1 MAQVRDI
8 KARISLDGESA
19 FRKALSMSNNSL
31 KAMREELKTVTS
43 EFNQNDDAV
52 EKTAKAQE
60 ILRKMQEQSEQKIQA
75 LSDAVEYQSRKYQE
89 AQAAA
94 DQAAEAYGYAS
105 EEAIHARKA
114 ADDAASATD
123 KYSKM
128 LYSAQGEA
136 NKLSRELEDISGSS
150 DSSADSFDDVSD
162 SFRRALSMSNASLK
176 AMREELKTV
185 TSEFNQNDDA
195 VEKTAKAQEILRKMQ
210 EQSEQKIQ
218 ALSEAVE
225 YQSRKYQEAQAAAD
239 QAAEAYGYAS
249 EEAINAR
256 KTADDAASATYK
268 YSEMLYSAQGEANK
282 LSRELEDISNSSDS
296 SADSFDDVSDSLE
309 DVSERS
315 DKASDGFTTM
325 KGVAANLYTEGIK
338 FVTDGLHDMYD
349 LLLESDSAVG
359 SFAVKTGT
367 AASDMGQYKDI
378 INDIYESGNG
388 ESLSNVS
395 DTMALVVQQFG
406 DLNDADLSDI
416 TENLFTMESY
426 FGYDAQEQLRAVKM
440 LMDQFGVSSDE
451 AFSMMIQGSQQGLDK
466 NGDLLDS
473 INEYAVHY
481 QQLGYDADDFFNSL
495 ANGTAS
501 GTFSVDK
508 LGDAMKEF
516 GIRTKD
522 TADSTT
528 EGFSLIGLDAD
539 EMREKFSQG
548 GETARQATE
557 DTLTALFQM
566 DDQVKMNQAGVDLF
580 GTMWEDLGAA
590 GVKALMNVNGN
601 ITTSKKTLEEVDK
614 IKFNGVERRTESLG
628 RKFKTEITQPIF
640 DKAMPKLESAM
651 DYVSNNMDHIIDT
664 IKKVGEAMK
673 IALAIGTVTKFVS
686 SAVSGM
692 TAVVNAIK
700 AAKDAQLLL
709 NAAQKANLFGL
720 IAGLAVGAGIAIYD
734 YYRNLEDS
742 LEPTSLVSEK
752 TQELCDK
759 LSDQRTKWEEA
770 KDAADTNIKNKDAE
784 FQYYE
789 GLKAELDGI
798 VDGNGRIKEGYENRA
813 KFITEEL
820 GDVTGEE
827 IEIVDGV
834 IQKYDELSVKLDEV
848 LLKKKGEAYANIYA
862 DQFSEALS
870 GKDDALNAYME
881 AQNNYNSFR
890 THTIYTDSGQRNLR
904 IAELEQSYE
913 NLRALGP
920 DPTDDWFGGTLWTDF
935 NNVKK
940 ELNQLKQEAADEST
954 LQQALMNAE
963 DMYSEYSTTI
973 ANYQQL
979 QQAITSGTK
988 DELETSMYYLE
999 NHFATAETATS
1010 GYLQRQAYRINNELG
1025 NTKTAVANGMAGVTQ
1040 EDVTAMENMNIKAGI
1055 EWRKATSNAQK
1066 SMDDTVAAAAEL
1078 SGKLWSPMAAAAT
1091 TGGSTFKATFDAQ
1104 DTPSAFNGLLERSQN
1119 IAYELYNNAAY
1130 AANMSADGYLN
1141 TMEERR
1147 RQLEASV
1154 SYTASMISNAFNS
1167 ALGIASPSKKFGWAA
1182 EMSVAGYI
1190 NTINDSLPEMQNA
1203 GRTMAESAVTPFE
1216 QYLSEHSV
1224 SPEVYTTAAIGTA
1237 DRISNRGNTQNLN
1250 RTANITVNLNGLS
1263 IGNVN
1268 SEDDIRKVMQR
1279 IAAETQKAVFVTGG
1293 GVK

>member
-136 NKLSRELEDISGSS
+136 NKLSRELEDIS
-150 DSSADSFDDVSD
+150 
-162 SFRRALSMSNASLK
+162 N
-176 AMREELKTV
+176 
-185 TSEFNQNDDA
+185 N
-195 VEKTAKAQEILRKMQ
+195 
-210 EQSEQKIQ
+210 
-218 ALSEAVE
+218 
-225 YQSRKYQEAQAAAD
+225 
-239 QAAEAYGYAS
+239 
-249 EEAINAR
+249 
-256 KTADDAASATYK
+256 
-268 YSEMLYSAQGEANK
+268 
-282 LSRELEDISNSSDS
+282 SDS

-673 IALAIGTVTKFVS
+673 IALAVGTVTKFVS

-870 GKDDALNAYME
+870 GKDDALNTYME
-881 AQNNYNSFR
+881 SQNNYNSFR
-890 THTIYTDSGQRNLR
+890 THAIYTDSGQRNLR
-904 IAELEQSYE
+904 IAELERSYE
-913 NLRALGP
+913 NLKALGP

-963 DMYSEYSTTI
+963 DVYSEYSTTI

-1010 GYLQRQAYRINNELG
+1010 GYLQRQAYRINNELD

-1078 SGKLWSPMAAAAT
+1078 GGKLWSPMAAAAA

-1190 NTINDSLPEMQNA
+1190 NTINDSLPEMHNA

-1224 SPEVYTTAAIGTA
+1224 SPEAYANAAIGTA
-1237 DRISNRGNTQNLN
+1237 DRMSNRGNAQNLN

>member
-136 NKLSRELEDISGSS
+136 NKLSRELEDIS
-150 DSSADSFDDVSD
+150 
-162 SFRRALSMSNASLK
+162 
-176 AMREELKTV
+176 
-185 TSEFNQNDDA
+185 
-195 VEKTAKAQEILRKMQ
+195 
-210 EQSEQKIQ
+210 
-218 ALSEAVE
+218 
-225 YQSRKYQEAQAAAD
+225 
-239 QAAEAYGYAS
+239 
-249 EEAINAR
+249 
-256 KTADDAASATYK
+256 
-268 YSEMLYSAQGEANK
+268 
-282 LSRELEDISNSSDS
+282 NSSDS
-296 SADSFDDVSDSLE
+296 SADSFDDVSNSLE
-309 DVSERS
+309 DVRDRS
-315 DKASDGFTTM
+315 DKASDGFTAM

-481 QQLGYDADDFFNSL
+481 KQLGYDADDFFNSL

-870 GKDDALNAYME
+870 GKDDALNTYME
-881 AQNNYNSFR
+881 SQNNYNSFR
-890 THTIYTDSGQRNLR
+890 THAIYTDSGRRNLR

-913 NLRALGP
+913 NLKALGP

-940 ELNQLKQEAADEST
+940 ELNQLKQEAADERT

-1010 GYLQRQAYRINNELG
+1010 GYLQRQAYRINNELD

-1224 SPEVYTTAAIGTA
+1224 SPEVYATAAIGTA

-1250 RTANITVNLNGLS
+1250 RTANVTVNLNGLS

>member
-136 NKLSRELEDISGSS
+136 NKLSRELEDIS
-150 DSSADSFDDVSD
+150 
-162 SFRRALSMSNASLK
+162 
-176 AMREELKTV
+176 
-185 TSEFNQNDDA
+185 
-195 VEKTAKAQEILRKMQ
+195 
-210 EQSEQKIQ
+210 
-218 ALSEAVE
+218 
-225 YQSRKYQEAQAAAD
+225 
-239 QAAEAYGYAS
+239 
-249 EEAINAR
+249 
-256 KTADDAASATYK
+256 
-268 YSEMLYSAQGEANK
+268 
-282 LSRELEDISNSSDS
+282 NSSDS

-309 DVSERS
+309 DVRDCS

-451 AFSMMIQGSQQGLDK
+451 AFSMIIQGSQQGLDK

-557 DTLTALFQM
+557 DTLTALFRM

-590 GVKALMNVNGN
+590 GVKALMDVNGK
-601 ITTSKKTLEEVDK
+601 ITTSKETLEEVDK

-651 DYVSNNMDHIIDT
+651 GYVSNNMDHIIDT

-904 IAELEQSYE
+904 IAELERSYE
-913 NLRALGP
+913 NLKALGP

-1010 GYLQRQAYRINNELG
+1010 GYLQRQAYRINNELD

-1078 SGKLWSPMAAAAT
+1078 GGKLWSPMAAAAA

-1203 GRTMAESAVTPFE
+1203 GRTMAEAAVTPFE

-1224 SPEVYTTAAIGTA
+1224 SPEAYANVAIGTA
-1237 DRISNRGNTQNLN
+1237 DRMSNRGNTQNLN

>member
-105 EEAIHARKA
+105 EEAINARKA

-136 NKLSRELEDISGSS
+136 NKLSRELENISG
-150 DSSADSFDDVSD
+150 
-162 SFRRALSMSNASLK
+162 
-176 AMREELKTV
+176 
-185 TSEFNQNDDA
+185 
-195 VEKTAKAQEILRKMQ
+195 
-210 EQSEQKIQ
+210 
-218 ALSEAVE
+218 
-225 YQSRKYQEAQAAAD
+225 
-239 QAAEAYGYAS
+239 
-249 EEAINAR
+249 
-256 KTADDAASATYK
+256 
-268 YSEMLYSAQGEANK
+268 
-282 LSRELEDISNSSDS
+282 SSDS

-309 DVSERS
+309 DVRERS
-315 DKASDGFTTM
+315 DKASDGFTAM

-451 AFSMMIQGSQQGLDK
+451 AFSMIIQGSQQGLDK

-580 GTMWEDLGAA
+580 GTMWEDLGTA
-590 GVKALMNVNGN
+590 GVKALMNVNGK
-601 ITTSKKTLEEVDK
+601 ITTSKETLEEVDK

-870 GKDDALNAYME
+870 GKDDALNTYME
-881 AQNNYNSFR
+881 AQNNYSNFR
-890 THTIYTDSGQRNLR
+890 LHAIYADSGQRNLR
-904 IAELEQSYE
+904 IAELEKQ
-913 NLRALGP
+913 NARLREYDIADP
-920 DPTDDWFGGTLWTDF
+920 D
-935 NNVKK
+935 VVR

-988 DELETSMYYLE
+988 EELETSMYYLE

-1010 GYLQRQAYRINNELG
+1010 GYLQRQAYRINNELD

-1078 SGKLWSPMAAAAT
+1078 GGKLWSPMAAAAA
-1091 TGGSTFKATFDAQ
+1091 TGGSTFKAAYEAQ
-1104 DTPSAFNGLLERSQN
+1104 DTPSAFNELLERSRN

-1141 TMEERR
+1141 TMEERQ

-1224 SPEVYTTAAIGTA
+1224 SPEAYANAAIGTA
-1237 DRISNRGNTQNLN
+1237 DRMSNRGNTQNLN
-1250 RTANITVNLNGLS
+1250 RTANVTVNLNGLS

-1293 GVK
+1293 SVK

>member
-52 EKTAKAQE
+52 EKTARAQE

-105 EEAIHARKA
+105 EEAINARKA

-162 SFRRALSMSNASLK
+162 S
-176 AMREELKTV
+176 
-185 TSEFNQNDDA
+185 
-195 VEKTAKAQEILRKMQ
+195 
-210 EQSEQKIQ
+210 
-218 ALSEAVE
+218 
-225 YQSRKYQEAQAAAD
+225 
-239 QAAEAYGYAS
+239 
-249 EEAINAR
+249 
-256 KTADDAASATYK
+256 
-268 YSEMLYSAQGEANK
+268 
-282 LSRELEDISNSSDS
+282 
-296 SADSFDDVSDSLE
+296 LE
-309 DVSERS
+309 DVRERS
-315 DKASDGFTTM
+315 DKASDGFTAM

-451 AFSMMIQGSQQGLDK
+451 AFSMIIQGSQQGLDK

-1066 SMDDTVAAAAEL
+1066 SMDDTVAAAA
-1078 SGKLWSPMAAAAT
+1078 

-1224 SPEVYTTAAIGTA
+1224 SPEVYATAAIGTA

-1250 RTANITVNLNGLS
+1250 RTANVTVNLNGLS

>member
-105 EEAIHARKA
+105 EEAINARKA

-136 NKLSRELEDISGSS
+136 NKLSRELEDIS
-150 DSSADSFDDVSD
+150 D
-162 SFRRALSMSNASLK
+162 
-176 AMREELKTV
+176 
-185 TSEFNQNDDA
+185 
-195 VEKTAKAQEILRKMQ
+195 
-210 EQSEQKIQ
+210 
-218 ALSEAVE
+218 
-225 YQSRKYQEAQAAAD
+225 
-239 QAAEAYGYAS
+239 
-249 EEAINAR
+249 
-256 KTADDAASATYK
+256 
-268 YSEMLYSAQGEANK
+268 
-282 LSRELEDISNSSDS
+282 SSDS

-309 DVSERS
+309 DVRDRS
-315 DKASDGFTTM
+315 DKASDGFTAM

-451 AFSMMIQGSQQGLDK
+451 AFSMIIQGSQQGLDK

-590 GVKALMNVNGN
+590 GVKALMDVNGN
-601 ITTSKKTLEEVDK
+601 ITTSKETLEEVDK
-614 IKFNGVERRTESLG
+614 IKFNSVERRTESLG

-673 IALAIGTVTKFVS
+673 IALAIGTVMKFVS

-870 GKDDALNAYME
+870 GKDDALNTYME

-890 THTIYTDSGQRNLR
+890 THAIYTDSGQRNLR
-904 IAELEQSYE
+904 IAELERSYE
-913 NLRALGP
+913 NLKALGP
-920 DPTDDWFGGTLWTDF
+920 DPTNDWFGGTLWTDF

-1010 GYLQRQAYRINNELG
+1010 GYLQRQAYRINNELD

-1078 SGKLWSPMAAAAT
+1078 GGKLWSPMAAAAA

-1167 ALGIASPSKKFGWAA
+1167 ALGIASPSKEFGWAA

-1224 SPEVYTTAAIGTA
+1224 SPEAYANAAIGTA
-1237 DRISNRGNTQNLN
+1237 DRMSNRGNTQNLN

>member
-123 KYSKM
+123 KYSK
-128 LYSAQGEA
+128 
-136 NKLSRELEDISGSS
+136 
-150 DSSADSFDDVSD
+150 
-162 SFRRALSMSNASLK
+162 
-176 AMREELKTV
+176 
-185 TSEFNQNDDA
+185 
-195 VEKTAKAQEILRKMQ
+195 
-210 EQSEQKIQ
+210 
-218 ALSEAVE
+218 
-225 YQSRKYQEAQAAAD
+225 
-239 QAAEAYGYAS
+239 
-249 EEAINAR
+249 
-256 KTADDAASATYK
+256 
-268 YSEMLYSAQGEANK
+268 MLYSAQGEANK

-451 AFSMMIQGSQQGLDK
+451 AFSMIIQGSQQGLDK

-516 GIRTKD
+516 GIRAKD

-590 GVKALMNVNGN
+590 GVKALMNVNGK
-601 ITTSKKTLEEVDK
+601 ITTSKETLEEVDK
-614 IKFNGVERRTESLG
+614 IKFNSVERRTESLG

-881 AQNNYNSFR
+881 AQNNYSNFR
-890 THTIYTDSGQRNLR
+890 LHAIYADSGQRNLR
-904 IAELEQSYE
+904 IAELEKQ
-913 NLRALGP
+913 NARLREYDIADP
-920 DPTDDWFGGTLWTDF
+920 D
-935 NNVKK
+935 VVR

-1010 GYLQRQAYRINNELG
+1010 GYLQRQAYRINNELD

-1078 SGKLWSPMAAAAT
+1078 GGKLWSPMAAAAT

-1216 QYLSEHSV
+1216 QYLSERSV
-1224 SPEVYTTAAIGTA
+1224 SPEVYANAAIGTA
-1237 DRISNRGNTQNLN
+1237 DRMNNRGNTQNLN
-1250 RTANITVNLNGLS
+1250 RTANVTVNLNGLS

>member
-136 NKLSRELEDISGSS
+136 NKLSRELEDIS
-150 DSSADSFDDVSD
+150 DSS
-162 SFRRALSMSNASLK
+162 N
-176 AMREELKTV
+176 
-185 TSEFNQNDDA
+185 
-195 VEKTAKAQEILRKMQ
+195 
-210 EQSEQKIQ
+210 
-218 ALSEAVE
+218 
-225 YQSRKYQEAQAAAD
+225 
-239 QAAEAYGYAS
+239 
-249 EEAINAR
+249 
-256 KTADDAASATYK
+256 
-268 YSEMLYSAQGEANK
+268 
-282 LSRELEDISNSSDS
+282 S

-309 DVSERS
+309 DVRDRS
-315 DKASDGFTTM
+315 DKASDGFTAM

-601 ITTSKKTLEEVDK
+601 ITTSKETLEEVDK
-614 IKFNGVERRTESLG
+614 IKFNSVERRTESLG

>member
-136 NKLSRELEDISGSS
+136 NKL
-150 DSSADSFDDVSD
+150 
-162 SFRRALSMSNASLK
+162 N
-176 AMREELKTV
+176 
-185 TSEFNQNDDA
+185 
-195 VEKTAKAQEILRKMQ
+195 
-210 EQSEQKIQ
+210 
-218 ALSEAVE
+218 
-225 YQSRKYQEAQAAAD
+225 
-239 QAAEAYGYAS
+239 
-249 EEAINAR
+249 
-256 KTADDAASATYK
+256 
-268 YSEMLYSAQGEANK
+268 
-282 LSRELEDISNSSDS
+282 RELEDISNSSDS

-309 DVSERS
+309 DVRDRS
-315 DKASDGFTTM
+315 DKASDGFTAM

-406 DLNDADLSDI
+406 DLNDAELSDI

-440 LMDQFGVSSDE
+440 LMDQFGVSCDE
-451 AFSMMIQGSQQGLDK
+451 AFSMMIQGSQQGLNK

>member
-136 NKLSRELEDISGSS
+136 NKLSRELEDISNSS

-176 AMREELKTV
+176 SMREELKTV

-218 ALSEAVE
+218 ALSDAVE

-451 AFSMMIQGSQQGLDK
+451 AFSMIIQGSQQGLDK

-601 ITTSKKTLEEVDK
+601 ITTSKETLEEVDK
-614 IKFNGVERRTESLG
+614 IKFNDVERRTESLG

-870 GKDDALNAYME
+870 GKDDALNTYME
-881 AQNNYNSFR
+881 AQNNYSNFR
-890 THTIYTDSGQRNLR
+890 LHAIYADSGQRNLR
-904 IAELEQSYE
+904 IAELEKQ
-913 NLRALGP
+913 NARLREYDIADP
-920 DPTDDWFGGTLWTDF
+920 D
-935 NNVKK
+935 VVR
-940 ELNQLKQEAADEST
+940 ELNQLKQEAADERT
-954 LQQALMNAE
+954 LQQALINAE

-1010 GYLQRQAYRINNELG
+1010 GYLQRQAYRINNELD

-1066 SMDDTVAAAAEL
+1066 SMDDTVVAAAEL
-1078 SGKLWSPMAAAAT
+1078 SGKLWSPMAAAAA

-1104 DTPSAFNGLLERSQN
+1104 DTPSAFQPISDRLWWMGKDLH
-1119 IAYELYNNAAY
+1119 AAAGY
-1130 AANMSADGYLN
+1130 SANMAAAGWLE
-1141 TMEERR
+1141 TMAERR
-1147 RQLEASV
+1147 RDFFESV
-1154 SYTASMISNAFNS
+1154 DTIASMISDSFNS

-1224 SPEVYTTAAIGTA
+1224 SPEVYATAAIGTA

>member
-136 NKLSRELEDISGSS
+136 NKLSRELEDIS
-150 DSSADSFDDVSD
+150 
-162 SFRRALSMSNASLK
+162 N
-176 AMREELKTV
+176 
-185 TSEFNQNDDA
+185 N
-195 VEKTAKAQEILRKMQ
+195 
-210 EQSEQKIQ
+210 
-218 ALSEAVE
+218 
-225 YQSRKYQEAQAAAD
+225 
-239 QAAEAYGYAS
+239 
-249 EEAINAR
+249 
-256 KTADDAASATYK
+256 
-268 YSEMLYSAQGEANK
+268 
-282 LSRELEDISNSSDS
+282 SDS

-673 IALAIGTVTKFVS
+673 IALAVGTVTKFVS

-1010 GYLQRQAYRINNELG
+1010 GYLQQQAYRINNELG

-1078 SGKLWSPMAAAAT
+1078 GGKLWSPMAAAAA

-1190 NTINDSLPEMQNA
+1190 NTINDSLPEMHNA

-1224 SPEVYTTAAIGTA
+1224 SPEAYANAAIGTA
-1237 DRISNRGNTQNLN
+1237 DRMSNRGNAQNLN

>member
-136 NKLSRELEDISGSS
+136 NKLSRELEDIS
-150 DSSADSFDDVSD
+150 DSS
-162 SFRRALSMSNASLK
+162 N
-176 AMREELKTV
+176 
-185 TSEFNQNDDA
+185 
-195 VEKTAKAQEILRKMQ
+195 
-210 EQSEQKIQ
+210 
-218 ALSEAVE
+218 
-225 YQSRKYQEAQAAAD
+225 
-239 QAAEAYGYAS
+239 
-249 EEAINAR
+249 
-256 KTADDAASATYK
+256 
-268 YSEMLYSAQGEANK
+268 
-282 LSRELEDISNSSDS
+282 S

-309 DVSERS
+309 DVRDRS
-315 DKASDGFTTM
+315 DKASDGFTAM

-367 AASDMGQYKDI
+367 AASDMEQYKDI

-440 LMDQFGVSSDE
+440 LMDQFGISSDE

-601 ITTSKKTLEEVDK
+601 ITTSKETLEEVDK

-1078 SGKLWSPMAAAAT
+1078 GGKLWSPMAAAAA

-1147 RQLEASV
+1147 RQLEATV

-1224 SPEVYTTAAIGTA
+1224 SPEVYATAAIGTA

>member
-52 EKTAKAQE
+52 EKAAKAQE

-136 NKLSRELEDISGSS
+136 NKLSRELEDISNSS

-218 ALSEAVE
+218 ALSDAVE

-309 DVSERS
+309 DVRDRS
-315 DKASDGFTTM
+315 DKASDGFTAM

-451 AFSMMIQGSQQGLDK
+451 AFSMIIQGSQQGLDK

-481 QQLGYDADDFFNSL
+481 KQLGYDADDFFNSL

-601 ITTSKKTLEEVDK
+601 ITTSKETLEEVDK

-784 FQYYE
+784 YQYYE

-890 THTIYTDSGQRNLR
+890 THAIYADSGQRNLR
-904 IAELEQSYE
+904 IAELEKQ
-913 NLRALGP
+913 NARLREYDIADP
-920 DPTDDWFGGTLWTDF
+920 D
-935 NNVKK
+935 VVR

-1010 GYLQRQAYRINNELG
+1010 GYLQRQAYRINNELD

-1224 SPEVYTTAAIGTA
+1224 SPEVYATAAIGTA

-1250 RTANITVNLNGLS
+1250 RTANVTVNLNGLS

>member
-94 DQAAEAYGYAS
+94 DRAAEAYGYSS
-105 EEAIHARKA
+105 EEAINARKA

-136 NKLSRELEDISGSS
+136 NKLSRELEDIS
-150 DSSADSFDDVSD
+150 D
-162 SFRRALSMSNASLK
+162 
-176 AMREELKTV
+176 
-185 TSEFNQNDDA
+185 
-195 VEKTAKAQEILRKMQ
+195 
-210 EQSEQKIQ
+210 
-218 ALSEAVE
+218 
-225 YQSRKYQEAQAAAD
+225 
-239 QAAEAYGYAS
+239 
-249 EEAINAR
+249 
-256 KTADDAASATYK
+256 
-268 YSEMLYSAQGEANK
+268 
-282 LSRELEDISNSSDS
+282 SSDS

-309 DVSERS
+309 DVRERS
-315 DKASDGFTTM
+315 DKASDGFTAM

-451 AFSMMIQGSQQGLDK
+451 AFSMIIQGSQQGLDK

-495 ANGTAS
+495 ASGTAS

-516 GIRTKD
+516 GIRAKD

-590 GVKALMNVNGN
+590 GVKALMNVNGK
-601 ITTSKKTLEEVDK
+601 ITTSKETLEEVDK
-614 IKFNGVERRTESLG
+614 IKFNSVERRTESLG

-759 LSDQRTKWEEA
+759 LSDQKTKWEEA

-870 GKDDALNAYME
+870 GKDDALNTYME

-890 THTIYTDSGQRNLR
+890 THAIYTDSGQRNLR
-904 IAELEQSYE
+904 IAELERSYE
-913 NLRALGP
+913 NLKALGP

-988 DELETSMYYLE
+988 EELETSMYYLE

-1010 GYLQRQAYRINNELG
+1010 GYLQRQAYRINNELD

-1078 SGKLWSPMAAAAT
+1078 GGKLWSPMAAAAA

-1224 SPEVYTTAAIGTA
+1224 SPEAYANAAIGTA
-1237 DRISNRGNTQNLN
+1237 DRMSNRGNTQNLN

>member
-162 SFRRALSMSNASLK
+162 S
-176 AMREELKTV
+176 
-185 TSEFNQNDDA
+185 
-195 VEKTAKAQEILRKMQ
+195 
-210 EQSEQKIQ
+210 
-218 ALSEAVE
+218 
-225 YQSRKYQEAQAAAD
+225 
-239 QAAEAYGYAS
+239 
-249 EEAINAR
+249 
-256 KTADDAASATYK
+256 
-268 YSEMLYSAQGEANK
+268 
-282 LSRELEDISNSSDS
+282 
-296 SADSFDDVSDSLE
+296 LE
-309 DVSERS
+309 DVRERS
-315 DKASDGFTTM
+315 DKASDGFTAM
-325 KGVAANLYTEGIK
+325 QGVAANLYTKGIEL
-338 FVTDGLHDMYD
+338 VADGLRDMYD

-451 AFSMMIQGSQQGLDK
+451 AFSMIIQGSQQGLNK
-466 NGDLLDS
+466 NDDLLDT
-473 INEYAVHY
+473 INEYAVQY
-481 QQLGYDADDFFNSL
+481 KQLGYDADDFFNSL
-495 ANGTAS
+495 VNGTAS
-501 GTFSVDK
+501 GTHSVDK

-516 GIRTKD
+516 NIKTKD
-522 TADSTT
+522 TSTT
-528 EGFSLIGLDAD
+528 TTDAFTLLGYGAGASAEEIKKTEDEIEQLEKNLKYAKMEQSNFNDTTSELTRMKNADKIAEYSDALQVARSKLDDMATSGKSTKGSIED
-539 EMREKFSQG
+539 LQERFAQG
-548 GETARQATE
+548 GESAQEATQE
-557 DTLTALFQM
+557 VLEALFSMEDPVAQ
-566 DDQVKMNQAGVDLF
+566 NAAGVGLF
-580 GTMWEDLGAA
+580 GTKWEDLGIE
-590 GVKALMNVNGN
+590 GVKALMDVNGN
-601 ITTSKKTLEEVDK
+601 ITTSKETLEEVDK
-614 IKFNGVERRTESLG
+614 IKFNSVERRTESLG

-651 DYVSNNMDHIIDT
+651 DYVSNNMDHIIDI

-1010 GYLQRQAYRINNELG
+1010 GYLQRQAYRINNELD

-1078 SGKLWSPMAAAAT
+1078 SGKLWSPMAAAAA

-1224 SPEVYTTAAIGTA
+1224 SPEVYATAAIGTA

>member
-136 NKLSRELEDISGSS
+136 NKLSRELEDIS
-150 DSSADSFDDVSD
+150 
-162 SFRRALSMSNASLK
+162 N
-176 AMREELKTV
+176 
-185 TSEFNQNDDA
+185 N
-195 VEKTAKAQEILRKMQ
+195 
-210 EQSEQKIQ
+210 
-218 ALSEAVE
+218 
-225 YQSRKYQEAQAAAD
+225 
-239 QAAEAYGYAS
+239 
-249 EEAINAR
+249 
-256 KTADDAASATYK
+256 
-268 YSEMLYSAQGEANK
+268 
-282 LSRELEDISNSSDS
+282 SDS

-580 GTMWEDLGAA
+580 GTMWEDLGAS

-673 IALAIGTVTKFVS
+673 IALAVGTVTKFVS

-1078 SGKLWSPMAAAAT
+1078 GGKLWSPMAAAAA

-1190 NTINDSLPEMQNA
+1190 NTINDSLPEMHNA

-1224 SPEVYTTAAIGTA
+1224 SPEAYANAAIGTA
-1237 DRISNRGNTQNLN
+1237 DRMSNRGNAQNLN

>member
-43 EFNQNDDAV
+43 EFNQNDAAV

-123 KYSKM
+123 KYSK
-128 LYSAQGEA
+128 
-136 NKLSRELEDISGSS
+136 
-150 DSSADSFDDVSD
+150 
-162 SFRRALSMSNASLK
+162 
-176 AMREELKTV
+176 
-185 TSEFNQNDDA
+185 
-195 VEKTAKAQEILRKMQ
+195 
-210 EQSEQKIQ
+210 
-218 ALSEAVE
+218 
-225 YQSRKYQEAQAAAD
+225 
-239 QAAEAYGYAS
+239 
-249 EEAINAR
+249 
-256 KTADDAASATYK
+256 
-268 YSEMLYSAQGEANK
+268 MLYSAQGEANK

-406 DLNDADLSDI
+406 DLNDADLSDV

-481 QQLGYDADDFFNSL
+481 KQLGYDADDFFNSL

-528 EGFSLIGLDAD
+528 EGFGLIGLDAD
-539 EMREKFSQG
+539 EMRNKFAQG

-557 DTLTALFQM
+557 DTISALFAM
-566 DDQVKMNQAGVDLF
+566 DDQVKQNQAGVDLF
-580 GTMWEDLGAA
+580 GTMWEDLGME

-601 ITTSKKTLEEVDK
+601 ITTSKETLEEVDK

-890 THTIYTDSGQRNLR
+890 THAIYADSGQRNLR
-904 IAELEQSYE
+904 IAELEKQ
-913 NLRALGP
+913 NARLREYDIADP
-920 DPTDDWFGGTLWTDF
+920 D
-935 NNVKK
+935 VVR

-1203 GRTMAESAVTPFE
+1203 GRTMAESTVTPFE

-1224 SPEVYTTAAIGTA
+1224 SPEVYATAAIGTA

>member
-94 DQAAEAYGYAS
+94 DRAAEAYGYSS
-105 EEAIHARKA
+105 EEAINARKA

-128 LYSAQGEA
+128 LYSAQEEA
-136 NKLSRELEDISGSS
+136 NKLSREL
-150 DSSADSFDDVSD
+150 DDVSD
-162 SFRRALSMSNASLK
+162 SS
-176 AMREELKTV
+176 
-185 TSEFNQNDDA
+185 
-195 VEKTAKAQEILRKMQ
+195 
-210 EQSEQKIQ
+210 
-218 ALSEAVE
+218 
-225 YQSRKYQEAQAAAD
+225 
-239 QAAEAYGYAS
+239 
-249 EEAINAR
+249 
-256 KTADDAASATYK
+256 
-268 YSEMLYSAQGEANK
+268 
-282 LSRELEDISNSSDS
+282 
-296 SADSFDDVSDSLE
+296 E
-309 DVSERS
+309 DVRDRS
-315 DKASDGFTTM
+315 DKVSDGFTAM

-406 DLNDADLSDI
+406 DLNDADLSDV

-440 LMDQFGVSSDE
+440 LMDQFGASSDE
-451 AFSMMIQGSQQGLDK
+451 AFSMIIQGSQQGLDK

-481 QQLGYDADDFFNSL
+481 KQLGYDADDFFNSL

-614 IKFNGVERRTESLG
+614 IKFNSVERRTESLG

-870 GKDDALNAYME
+870 GKDDALNTYME
-881 AQNNYNSFR
+881 AQNNYSNFR
-890 THTIYTDSGQRNLR
+890 LHAIYADSGQRNLK
-904 IAELEQSYE
+904 IAELEKQ
-913 NLRALGP
+913 NARLREYDIADP
-920 DPTDDWFGGTLWTDF
+920 D
-935 NNVKK
+935 VVR

-988 DELETSMYYLE
+988 EELETSMYYLE

-1010 GYLQRQAYRINNELG
+1010 GYLQRQAYRINNELD

-1040 EDVTAMENMNIKAGI
+1040 EDVTAMENMNIRTGI

-1078 SGKLWSPMAAAAT
+1078 SGKLWSPMAAAAA

-1104 DTPSAFNGLLERSQN
+1104 DTPSAFNGLLERSRN
-1119 IAYELYNNAAY
+1119 IAYELYNNSAY

-1141 TMEERR
+1141 TMEERQ

-1224 SPEVYTTAAIGTA
+1224 SPEVYATAAIGTA
-1237 DRISNRGNTQNLN
+1237 DRISNRGSTQNLN
-1250 RTANITVNLNGLS
+1250 RTANVTVNLNGLS

>member
-136 NKLSRELEDISGSS
+136 NKLSRELEDISNSS

-176 AMREELKTV
+176 SMREELKTV

-249 EEAINAR
+249 EESINAR

-268 YSEMLYSAQGEANK
+268 YSKMLYSAQGEANK

-590 GVKALMNVNGN
+590 GVKALMDVNGN

-651 DYVSNNMDHIIDT
+651 DYVSNNMEHIIDT

-784 FQYYE
+784 FQYYD

-870 GKDDALNAYME
+870 GKDDALNVYME

-890 THTIYTDSGQRNLR
+890 THAIYADSGQRNLR
-904 IAELEQSYE
+904 IAELEKQ
-913 NLRALGP
+913 NARLREYDIADP
-920 DPTDDWFGGTLWTDF
+920 D
-935 NNVKK
+935 VVR

-1010 GYLQRQAYRINNELG
+1010 GYLQRQAYRINNELD

-1224 SPEVYTTAAIGTA
+1224 SPEVYATAAIGTA

-1250 RTANITVNLNGLS
+1250 RTANVTVNLNGLS

>member
-123 KYSKM
+123 KYSK
-128 LYSAQGEA
+128 
-136 NKLSRELEDISGSS
+136 
-150 DSSADSFDDVSD
+150 
-162 SFRRALSMSNASLK
+162 
-176 AMREELKTV
+176 
-185 TSEFNQNDDA
+185 
-195 VEKTAKAQEILRKMQ
+195 
-210 EQSEQKIQ
+210 
-218 ALSEAVE
+218 
-225 YQSRKYQEAQAAAD
+225 
-239 QAAEAYGYAS
+239 
-249 EEAINAR
+249 
-256 KTADDAASATYK
+256 
-268 YSEMLYSAQGEANK
+268 MLYSAQGEANK

-451 AFSMMIQGSQQGLDK
+451 AFSMIIQGSQQGLNK
-466 NGDLLDS
+466 NDDLLDT
-473 INEYAVHY
+473 INEYAVQY
-481 QQLGYDADDFFNSL
+481 KQLGYDADDFFNSL
-495 ANGTAS
+495 VNGTAS
-501 GTFSVDK
+501 GTHSVDK

-516 GIRTKD
+516 NIKTKD
-522 TADSTT
+522 TSTT
-528 EGFSLIGLDAD
+528 TTDAFTLLGYGAGASAEEIKKTEDEIEQLEKNLKYAKMEQSNFNDTTSELTRMKNADKIAEYSDALQVARSKLDDMATSGKSTKGSIED
-539 EMREKFSQG
+539 LQERFAQG
-548 GETARQATE
+548 GESAQEATQE
-557 DTLTALFQM
+557 VLEALFCMEDPVAQ
-566 DDQVKMNQAGVDLF
+566 NAAGVGLF
-580 GTMWEDLGAA
+580 GTKWEDLGIE
-590 GVKALMNVNGN
+590 GVKALMDVNGK
-601 ITTSKKTLEEVDK
+601 ITTSKETLEDVDK
-614 IKFNGVERRTESLG
+614 IKFNSVERRTESLG

-651 DYVSNNMDHIIDT
+651 DYVSNNMDHIIDI

-759 LSDQRTKWEEA
+759 LSDQKTKWEEA

-870 GKDDALNAYME
+870 GKDDALNTYME

-890 THTIYTDSGQRNLR
+890 THAIYTDSGQRNLR
-904 IAELEQSYE
+904 IAELERSYE
-913 NLRALGP
+913 NLKALGP

-1010 GYLQRQAYRINNELG
+1010 GYLQRQAYRINNELD

-1040 EDVTAMENMNIKAGI
+1040 EDVTAMENMNIRAGI

-1078 SGKLWSPMAAAAT
+1078 GGKLWSPMAAAAA

-1224 SPEVYTTAAIGTA
+1224 SPEAYANAAIGTA
-1237 DRISNRGNTQNLN
+1237 DRMSNRGNTQNLN

>member
-136 NKLSRELEDISGSS
+136 NKLSRELEDISNSS

-176 AMREELKTV
+176 SMREELKTV

-282 LSRELEDISNSSDS
+282 LSRELEGISDSSDS

-481 QQLGYDADDFFNSL
+481 KQLGYDADDFFNSL

-601 ITTSKKTLEEVDK
+601 ITTSKETLEEVDK

-759 LSDQRTKWEEA
+759 LSDQKTKWEEA

-784 FQYYE
+784 FQYYD

-890 THTIYTDSGQRNLR
+890 THTIYTDSGRRNLR
-904 IAELEQSYE
+904 IAELEKQ
-913 NLRALGP
+913 NARLREYDIADP
-920 DPTDDWFGGTLWTDF
+920 D
-935 NNVKK
+935 VVR
-940 ELNQLKQEAADEST
+940 ELDQLKQEAADERT

-1078 SGKLWSPMAAAAT
+1078 SGKLWSPMAAAAA
-1091 TGGSTFKATFDAQ
+1091 TGGSTFKAIFDAQ

-1190 NTINDSLPEMQNA
+1190 NTINDRLPEMQNA

-1224 SPEVYTTAAIGTA
+1224 SPEVYATAAIGTA

-1250 RTANITVNLNGLS
+1250 RTANVTVNLNGLS

>member
-89 AQAAA
+89 AQVAA

-136 NKLSRELEDISGSS
+136 NKLSRELEDIS
-150 DSSADSFDDVSD
+150 
-162 SFRRALSMSNASLK
+162 
-176 AMREELKTV
+176 
-185 TSEFNQNDDA
+185 
-195 VEKTAKAQEILRKMQ
+195 
-210 EQSEQKIQ
+210 
-218 ALSEAVE
+218 
-225 YQSRKYQEAQAAAD
+225 
-239 QAAEAYGYAS
+239 
-249 EEAINAR
+249 
-256 KTADDAASATYK
+256 
-268 YSEMLYSAQGEANK
+268 
-282 LSRELEDISNSSDS
+282 NSSDS

-309 DVSERS
+309 DVSEHS

-440 LMDQFGVSSDE
+440 LMDQFGISSDE

-580 GTMWEDLGAA
+580 GTMWEDLGIE
-590 GVKALMNVNGN
+590 GVKALMDVNGN
-601 ITTSKKTLEEVDK
+601 ITTSKETLEDVDK
-614 IKFNGVERRTESLG
+614 IKFNSVERRTESLG

-692 TAVVNAIK
+692 FAVVDAIK

-720 IAGLAVGAGIAIYD
+720 IAGVAVGAGIAVYD

-759 LSDQRTKWEEA
+759 LSDQKTKWEEA

-1224 SPEVYTTAAIGTA
+1224 SPEVYATAAIGTA

>member
-136 NKLSRELEDISGSS
+136 NKLSRELEDISNNS

-176 AMREELKTV
+176 SMREELKTV

-195 VEKTAKAQEILRKMQ
+195 VEKTAKAQEILQKMQ

-590 GVKALMNVNGN
+590 GVKALMDVNGN
-601 ITTSKKTLEEVDK
+601 ITTSKKTLEEADK

-734 YYRNLEDS
+734 YYNNLEDS

-1010 GYLQRQAYRINNELG
+1010 GYLQRQAYRINNELD

-1224 SPEVYTTAAIGTA
+1224 SPEVYATAAIGTA

-1250 RTANITVNLNGLS
+1250 RTANVTVNLNGLS

>member
-94 DQAAEAYGYAS
+94 DQAVEAYGYAS

-136 NKLSRELEDISGSS
+136 NKLSRELEDIS
-150 DSSADSFDDVSD
+150 
-162 SFRRALSMSNASLK
+162 N
-176 AMREELKTV
+176 
-185 TSEFNQNDDA
+185 N
-195 VEKTAKAQEILRKMQ
+195 
-210 EQSEQKIQ
+210 
-218 ALSEAVE
+218 
-225 YQSRKYQEAQAAAD
+225 
-239 QAAEAYGYAS
+239 
-249 EEAINAR
+249 
-256 KTADDAASATYK
+256 
-268 YSEMLYSAQGEANK
+268 
-282 LSRELEDISNSSDS
+282 SDS

-406 DLNDADLSDI
+406 NLNDADLSDI

-451 AFSMMIQGSQQGLDK
+451 AFSIIIQGSQQGLDK

-601 ITTSKKTLEEVDK
+601 ITTSKETLEEVDK

-673 IALAIGTVTKFVS
+673 IALAIGAVTKFVS

-692 TAVVNAIK
+692 FAVVDAIK

-862 DQFSEALS
+862 DQFTEALS

-940 ELNQLKQEAADEST
+940 ELNQLKQEAADERT

-963 DMYSEYSTTI
+963 DLYSEYSTTI

-1078 SGKLWSPMAAAAT
+1078 SGKLWSPMAAAAA

-1224 SPEVYTTAAIGTA
+1224 SPEVYATAAIGTA

-1250 RTANITVNLNGLS
+1250 RTANVTVNLNGLS

>member
-136 NKLSRELEDISGSS
+136 NKLSRELEDIS
-150 DSSADSFDDVSD
+150 
-162 SFRRALSMSNASLK
+162 
-176 AMREELKTV
+176 
-185 TSEFNQNDDA
+185 
-195 VEKTAKAQEILRKMQ
+195 
-210 EQSEQKIQ
+210 
-218 ALSEAVE
+218 
-225 YQSRKYQEAQAAAD
+225 
-239 QAAEAYGYAS
+239 
-249 EEAINAR
+249 
-256 KTADDAASATYK
+256 
-268 YSEMLYSAQGEANK
+268 
-282 LSRELEDISNSSDS
+282 NSSDS

-309 DVSERS
+309 DVRDRS
-315 DKASDGFTTM
+315 DKTSDGFTAM

-426 FGYDAQEQLRAVKM
+426 FGYDAQDQLRAVKM

-601 ITTSKKTLEEVDK
+601 ITTSKETLEEVDK

-734 YYRNLEDS
+734 YYNNLEDS

-862 DQFSEALS
+862 DQISEALS

-1224 SPEVYTTAAIGTA
+1224 SPEVYATAAIGTA

>member
-123 KYSKM
+123 KHSKM

-136 NKLSRELEDISGSS
+136 NKLSRELEDIS
-150 DSSADSFDDVSD
+150 
-162 SFRRALSMSNASLK
+162 N
-176 AMREELKTV
+176 
-185 TSEFNQNDDA
+185 N
-195 VEKTAKAQEILRKMQ
+195 
-210 EQSEQKIQ
+210 
-218 ALSEAVE
+218 
-225 YQSRKYQEAQAAAD
+225 
-239 QAAEAYGYAS
+239 
-249 EEAINAR
+249 
-256 KTADDAASATYK
+256 
-268 YSEMLYSAQGEANK
+268 
-282 LSRELEDISNSSDS
+282 SDS

-673 IALAIGTVTKFVS
+673 IALAVGTVTKFVS

-1078 SGKLWSPMAAAAT
+1078 GGKLWSPMAAAAA

-1190 NTINDSLPEMQNA
+1190 NTINDSLPEMHNA

-1224 SPEVYTTAAIGTA
+1224 SPEAYANAAIGTA
-1237 DRISNRGNTQNLN
+1237 DRMSNRGNAQNLN

>member
-136 NKLSRELEDISGSS
+136 NKLSRELEDIS
-150 DSSADSFDDVSD
+150 
-162 SFRRALSMSNASLK
+162 N
-176 AMREELKTV
+176 
-185 TSEFNQNDDA
+185 N
-195 VEKTAKAQEILRKMQ
+195 
-210 EQSEQKIQ
+210 
-218 ALSEAVE
+218 
-225 YQSRKYQEAQAAAD
+225 
-239 QAAEAYGYAS
+239 
-249 EEAINAR
+249 
-256 KTADDAASATYK
+256 
-268 YSEMLYSAQGEANK
+268 
-282 LSRELEDISNSSDS
+282 SDS

-673 IALAIGTVTKFVS
+673 IALAVGTVTKFVS

-1055 EWRKATSNAQK
+1055 EWRKSTSNAQK

-1078 SGKLWSPMAAAAT
+1078 GGKLWSPMAAAAA

-1190 NTINDSLPEMQNA
+1190 NTINDSLPEMHNA

-1224 SPEVYTTAAIGTA
+1224 SPEAYANAAIGTA
-1237 DRISNRGNTQNLN
+1237 DRMSNRGNAQNLN

>member
-136 NKLSRELEDISGSS
+136 NKLSRELEDIS
-150 DSSADSFDDVSD
+150 
-162 SFRRALSMSNASLK
+162 N
-176 AMREELKTV
+176 
-185 TSEFNQNDDA
+185 N
-195 VEKTAKAQEILRKMQ
+195 
-210 EQSEQKIQ
+210 
-218 ALSEAVE
+218 
-225 YQSRKYQEAQAAAD
+225 
-239 QAAEAYGYAS
+239 
-249 EEAINAR
+249 
-256 KTADDAASATYK
+256 
-268 YSEMLYSAQGEANK
+268 
-282 LSRELEDISNSSDS
+282 SDS

-325 KGVAANLYTEGIK
+325 KGVVANLYTEGIK

-522 TADSTT
+522 TAESTT

-904 IAELEQSYE
+904 IAELERSYE
-913 NLRALGP
+913 NLKALGP

-1010 GYLQRQAYRINNELG
+1010 GYLQRQAYRINNELD

-1078 SGKLWSPMAAAAT
+1078 GGKLWSPMAAAAA

-1224 SPEVYTTAAIGTA
+1224 SPEVYATAAIGTA

>member
-136 NKLSRELEDISGSS
+136 NKLSRELEDIS
-150 DSSADSFDDVSD
+150 
-162 SFRRALSMSNASLK
+162 N
-176 AMREELKTV
+176 
-185 TSEFNQNDDA
+185 N
-195 VEKTAKAQEILRKMQ
+195 
-210 EQSEQKIQ
+210 
-218 ALSEAVE
+218 
-225 YQSRKYQEAQAAAD
+225 
-239 QAAEAYGYAS
+239 
-249 EEAINAR
+249 
-256 KTADDAASATYK
+256 
-268 YSEMLYSAQGEANK
+268 
-282 LSRELEDISNSSDS
+282 SDS

-673 IALAIGTVTKFVS
+673 IALAVGTVTKFVS

-784 FQYYE
+784 FQCYE

-1078 SGKLWSPMAAAAT
+1078 GGKLWSPMAAAAA

-1190 NTINDSLPEMQNA
+1190 NTINDSLPEMHNA

-1224 SPEVYTTAAIGTA
+1224 SPEAYANAAIGTA
-1237 DRISNRGNTQNLN
+1237 DRMSNRGNAQNLN

>member
-136 NKLSRELEDISGSS
+136 NKLSRELEDIS
-150 DSSADSFDDVSD
+150 
-162 SFRRALSMSNASLK
+162 N
-176 AMREELKTV
+176 
-185 TSEFNQNDDA
+185 N
-195 VEKTAKAQEILRKMQ
+195 
-210 EQSEQKIQ
+210 
-218 ALSEAVE
+218 
-225 YQSRKYQEAQAAAD
+225 
-239 QAAEAYGYAS
+239 
-249 EEAINAR
+249 
-256 KTADDAASATYK
+256 
-268 YSEMLYSAQGEANK
+268 
-282 LSRELEDISNSSDS
+282 SDS

-406 DLNDADLSDI
+406 DLNDAELSDI

-440 LMDQFGVSSDE
+440 LMDQFGVSCDE

-601 ITTSKKTLEEVDK
+601 ITTSKETLEEVDK

-734 YYRNLEDS
+734 YYNNLEDS

-1078 SGKLWSPMAAAAT
+1078 SGKLWSPMAAAAA

-1190 NTINDSLPEMQNA
+1190 NTINDSLPEMHNA

-1224 SPEVYTTAAIGTA
+1224 SPEAYANAAIGTA
-1237 DRISNRGNTQNLN
+1237 DRMSNRGNAQNLN

>member
-136 NKLSRELEDISGSS
+136 NKLSRELEDIS
-150 DSSADSFDDVSD
+150 
-162 SFRRALSMSNASLK
+162 
-176 AMREELKTV
+176 
-185 TSEFNQNDDA
+185 
-195 VEKTAKAQEILRKMQ
+195 
-210 EQSEQKIQ
+210 
-218 ALSEAVE
+218 
-225 YQSRKYQEAQAAAD
+225 
-239 QAAEAYGYAS
+239 
-249 EEAINAR
+249 
-256 KTADDAASATYK
+256 
-268 YSEMLYSAQGEANK
+268 
-282 LSRELEDISNSSDS
+282 NSSDS

-309 DVSERS
+309 DVRDRS
-315 DKASDGFTTM
+315 DKTSDGFTAM

-426 FGYDAQEQLRAVKM
+426 FGYDAQDQLRAVKM

-601 ITTSKKTLEEVDK
+601 ITTSKETLEEVDK

-734 YYRNLEDS
+734 YYNNLEDS

-881 AQNNYNSFR
+881 AQKNNNSFR

-1224 SPEVYTTAAIGTA
+1224 SPEVYATAAIGTA

>member
-8 KARISLDGESA
+8 KARISLDGENA

-123 KYSKM
+123 KYSK
-128 LYSAQGEA
+128 
-136 NKLSRELEDISGSS
+136 
-150 DSSADSFDDVSD
+150 
-162 SFRRALSMSNASLK
+162 
-176 AMREELKTV
+176 
-185 TSEFNQNDDA
+185 
-195 VEKTAKAQEILRKMQ
+195 
-210 EQSEQKIQ
+210 
-218 ALSEAVE
+218 
-225 YQSRKYQEAQAAAD
+225 
-239 QAAEAYGYAS
+239 
-249 EEAINAR
+249 
-256 KTADDAASATYK
+256 
-268 YSEMLYSAQGEANK
+268 MLYSAQGEANK

-601 ITTSKKTLEEVDK
+601 ITTSKETLEEIDK

-651 DYVSNNMDHIIDT
+651 DYVSNNMEHIIDT

-913 NLRALGP
+913 NLKALGP

-1010 GYLQRQAYRINNELG
+1010 GYLQRQAYSINNELD

-1066 SMDDTVAAAAEL
+1066 SMDHTVAAAAEL

-1147 RQLEASV
+1147 RRLEASV

-1224 SPEVYTTAAIGTA
+1224 SPEVYATAAIGTA

-1250 RTANITVNLNGLS
+1250 RTANVTVNLNGLS

>member
-176 AMREELKTV
+176 SMREELKTV

-406 DLNDADLSDI
+406 DLNDADLSDV

-481 QQLGYDADDFFNSL
+481 KQLGYDADDFFNSL

-601 ITTSKKTLEEVDK
+601 ITTSKETLEEVDK

-759 LSDQRTKWEEA
+759 LSDQKTKWEEA

-940 ELNQLKQEAADEST
+940 ELNQLKREAADEST

-1078 SGKLWSPMAAAAT
+1078 GGKLWSPMAAAAA

-1224 SPEVYTTAAIGTA
+1224 SPEVYATAAIGTA

-1250 RTANITVNLNGLS
+1250 RTANVTVNLNGLS

>member
-1 MAQVRDI
+1 MEGGGKRAQVRDI

-136 NKLSRELEDISGSS
+136 NKLSRELEDIS
-150 DSSADSFDDVSD
+150 
-162 SFRRALSMSNASLK
+162 N
-176 AMREELKTV
+176 
-185 TSEFNQNDDA
+185 N
-195 VEKTAKAQEILRKMQ
+195 
-210 EQSEQKIQ
+210 
-218 ALSEAVE
+218 
-225 YQSRKYQEAQAAAD
+225 
-239 QAAEAYGYAS
+239 
-249 EEAINAR
+249 
-256 KTADDAASATYK
+256 
-268 YSEMLYSAQGEANK
+268 
-282 LSRELEDISNSSDS
+282 SDS

-673 IALAIGTVTKFVS
+673 IALAVGTVTKFVS

-1078 SGKLWSPMAAAAT
+1078 GGKLWSPMAAAAA

-1190 NTINDSLPEMQNA
+1190 NTINDSLPEMHNA

-1224 SPEVYTTAAIGTA
+1224 SPEAYANAAIGTA
-1237 DRISNRGNTQNLN
+1237 DRMSNRGNAQNLN

>member
-136 NKLSRELEDISGSS
+136 NKLSRELEDIS
-150 DSSADSFDDVSD
+150 
-162 SFRRALSMSNASLK
+162 
-176 AMREELKTV
+176 
-185 TSEFNQNDDA
+185 
-195 VEKTAKAQEILRKMQ
+195 
-210 EQSEQKIQ
+210 
-218 ALSEAVE
+218 
-225 YQSRKYQEAQAAAD
+225 
-239 QAAEAYGYAS
+239 
-249 EEAINAR
+249 
-256 KTADDAASATYK
+256 
-268 YSEMLYSAQGEANK
+268 
-282 LSRELEDISNSSDS
+282 NSSDS

-395 DTMALVVQQFG
+395 DTMDLVVQQFG

-481 QQLGYDADDFFNSL
+481 KQLGYDADDFFNSL

-528 EGFSLIGLDAD
+528 EGFGLIGLDAD
-539 EMREKFSQG
+539 EMRNKFAQG

-557 DTLTALFQM
+557 DTISALFAM
-566 DDQVKMNQAGVDLF
+566 DDQVKQNQAGVDLF
-580 GTMWEDLGAA
+580 GTMWEDLGIE
-590 GVKALMNVNGN
+590 GVKALMDVNGN
-601 ITTSKKTLEEVDK
+601 ITTSKETLEEVDK

-848 LLKKKGEAYANIYA
+848 LLKKKGEAYSNIYA

-913 NLRALGP
+913 NLKALGP

-1010 GYLQRQAYRINNELG
+1010 GYLQRQAYRINNELD

-1224 SPEVYTTAAIGTA
+1224 SPEVYATAAIGTA

-1250 RTANITVNLNGLS
+1250 RTANVTVNLNGLS

>member
-52 EKTAKAQE
+52 EKTARAQE

-105 EEAIHARKA
+105 EEAINARKT

-162 SFRRALSMSNASLK
+162 S
-176 AMREELKTV
+176 
-185 TSEFNQNDDA
+185 
-195 VEKTAKAQEILRKMQ
+195 
-210 EQSEQKIQ
+210 
-218 ALSEAVE
+218 
-225 YQSRKYQEAQAAAD
+225 
-239 QAAEAYGYAS
+239 
-249 EEAINAR
+249 
-256 KTADDAASATYK
+256 
-268 YSEMLYSAQGEANK
+268 
-282 LSRELEDISNSSDS
+282 
-296 SADSFDDVSDSLE
+296 LE
-309 DVSERS
+309 DVRDRS
-315 DKASDGFTTM
+315 DKASDGFTAM
-325 KGVAANLYTEGIK
+325 QGVAANLYTKGIEL
-338 FVTDGLHDMYD
+338 VADGLRDMYD

-440 LMDQFGVSSDE
+440 LMDQFGASSDE
-451 AFSMMIQGSQQGLDK
+451 AFSMIIQGSQQGLNK
-466 NGDLLDS
+466 NDDLLDT
-473 INEYAVHY
+473 INEYAVQY
-481 QQLGYDADDFFNSL
+481 KQLGYDADDFFNSL
-495 ANGTAS
+495 VNGTAS
-501 GTFSVDK
+501 GTHSVDK

-516 GIRTKD
+516 NIKTKD
-522 TADSTT
+522 TSTT
-528 EGFSLIGLDAD
+528 TTDAFTLLGYGAGASAEEIKKTEDEIEQLEKNLKYAKMEQSNFNDTTSELTRMKNADKIAEYSDALQVARSKLDDMATSGKSTKGSIED
-539 EMREKFSQG
+539 LQERFAQG
-548 GETARQATE
+548 GESAQEATQE
-557 DTLTALFQM
+557 VLEALFSMEDPVAQ
-566 DDQVKMNQAGVDLF
+566 NAAGVGLF
-580 GTMWEDLGAA
+580 GTKWEDLGIE
-590 GVKALMNVNGN
+590 GVKALMDVNGN
-601 ITTSKKTLEEVDK
+601 ITTSKETLEEVDK
-614 IKFNGVERRTESLG
+614 IKFNSVERRTESLG

-651 DYVSNNMDHIIDT
+651 DYVFNNMDHIIDT

-742 LEPTSLVSEK
+742 LEPTSLISEK

-870 GKDDALNAYME
+870 GKDDALNTYME

-890 THTIYTDSGQRNLR
+890 THAIYTDSGQRNLR
-904 IAELEQSYE
+904 IAELERSYE
-913 NLRALGP
+913 NLKALGP

-1010 GYLQRQAYRINNELG
+1010 GYLQRQAYRINNELD

-1078 SGKLWSPMAAAAT
+1078 GGKLWSPMAAAAA

-1104 DTPSAFNGLLERSQN
+1104 DTPSAFQPISDRLWWMGKDLH
-1119 IAYELYNNAAY
+1119 AAAGY
-1130 AANMSADGYLN
+1130 SANMAAKGWLE
-1141 TMEERR
+1141 TMAERR
-1147 RQLEASV
+1147 RDFVESV
-1154 SYTASMISNAFNS
+1154 DSVASMISGSFNS

-1224 SPEVYTTAAIGTA
+1224 SPEAYANAAIGTA
-1237 DRISNRGNTQNLN
+1237 DRMNNRGNTQNLN
-1250 RTANITVNLNGLS
+1250 RTANVTVNLNGLS

-1293 GVK
+1293 SVK

>member
-136 NKLSRELEDISGSS
+136 NKLSRELEDIS
-150 DSSADSFDDVSD
+150 
-162 SFRRALSMSNASLK
+162 N
-176 AMREELKTV
+176 
-185 TSEFNQNDDA
+185 N
-195 VEKTAKAQEILRKMQ
+195 
-210 EQSEQKIQ
+210 
-218 ALSEAVE
+218 
-225 YQSRKYQEAQAAAD
+225 
-239 QAAEAYGYAS
+239 
-249 EEAINAR
+249 
-256 KTADDAASATYK
+256 
-268 YSEMLYSAQGEANK
+268 
-282 LSRELEDISNSSDS
+282 SDS

-673 IALAIGTVTKFVS
+673 IALAVGTVMKFVS

-1078 SGKLWSPMAAAAT
+1078 GGKLWSPMAAAAA

-1190 NTINDSLPEMQNA
+1190 NTINDSLPEMHNA

-1224 SPEVYTTAAIGTA
+1224 SPEAYANAAIGTA
-1237 DRISNRGNTQNLN
+1237 DRMSNRGNAQNLN

>member
-176 AMREELKTV
+176 SMREELKTV

-614 IKFNGVERRTESLG
+614 IKFNSVERRTESLG

-734 YYRNLEDS
+734 YYNNLEDS

-890 THTIYTDSGQRNLR
+890 THTIYADSGQRNLR
-904 IAELEQSYE
+904 IAELEKQ
-913 NLRALGP
+913 NARLREYDIADP
-920 DPTDDWFGGTLWTDF
+920 D
-935 NNVKK
+935 VVR
-940 ELNQLKQEAADEST
+940 ELNQLKQEAADERT

-1078 SGKLWSPMAAAAT
+1078 GGKLWSPMAAAAA

-1147 RQLEASV
+1147 RQLEATV

-1224 SPEVYTTAAIGTA
+1224 SPEVYATAAIGTA

>member
-136 NKLSRELEDISGSS
+136 NKLSRELEDIS
-150 DSSADSFDDVSD
+150 DSS
-162 SFRRALSMSNASLK
+162 N
-176 AMREELKTV
+176 
-185 TSEFNQNDDA
+185 
-195 VEKTAKAQEILRKMQ
+195 
-210 EQSEQKIQ
+210 
-218 ALSEAVE
+218 
-225 YQSRKYQEAQAAAD
+225 
-239 QAAEAYGYAS
+239 
-249 EEAINAR
+249 
-256 KTADDAASATYK
+256 
-268 YSEMLYSAQGEANK
+268 
-282 LSRELEDISNSSDS
+282 S

-309 DVSERS
+309 DVRDRS
-315 DKASDGFTTM
+315 DKASDGFTAM

-426 FGYDAQEQLRAVKM
+426 FGYDAQDQLRAVKM

-651 DYVSNNMDHIIDT
+651 GYVSNNMDHIIDT

-1216 QYLSEHSV
+1216 EYLSEHSV
-1224 SPEVYTTAAIGTA
+1224 SPEVYATAAIGTA

-1250 RTANITVNLNGLS
+1250 RTANVTVNLNGLS